1 MAFFDK
7 IRSTELEILKDINSN
22 IISLNSSA
30 KVSCEDVLY
39 IHKEVAEKNFI
50 QIKEFNLEIKNKL
63 IEIEKLLAVT
73 KQIVDD
79 RILNI
84 EQKISKLEGSM
95 ATRNSFIIPLIA
107 IAGTV
112 LISILSH
119 YWLIVK
125 Y

>member
-22 IISLNSSA
+22 IISLKSSTN
-30 KVSCEDVLY
+30 VSCEDVLY

-63 IEIEKLLAVT
+63 IEIEKLLATT

-79 RILNI
+79 KILNI
-84 EQKISKLEGSM
+84 EQKISNLEGSI
-95 ATRNSFIIPLIA
+95 ATRNSFIIPLIV

>member
-22 IISLNSSA
+22 IMSLNSST

-39 IHKEVAEKNFI
+39 IHKEVAERNF
-50 QIKEFNLEIKNKL
+50 LEIKNKL

-73 KQIVDD
+73 KQIIDD

-84 EQKISKLEGSM
+84 EQKISNLDGRM
-95 ATRNSFIIPLIA
+95 ATRNSFIIPLIV

-119 YWLIVK
+119 YWLTVN